1 MGLLPRDP
9 SRCARGCDGSRET
22 TPLQRSAC
30 DNAEVSL
37 FPVSVFA
44 SPGWQTRF
52 RLIRLIAL
60 FHSLKEKKVI
70 AGSKSPWLGILTPIQ
85 VTYLMVCMK
94 LSMSVKGAFRLP
106 EEIPFT
112 YTDIDPPF
120 FNPLDEYFL
129 KKVLRCYH
137 VITPQSS

>member
-1 MGLLPRDP
+1 MFSVFRRSALCGKRLPSHLTLHPRRNEYLPVDQKELWETIRLSVCYTEYMGLSPRFAP
-9 SRCARGCDGSRET
+9 AALEGVTAHGESP
-22 TPLQRSAC
+22 PLQRSAC

-60 FHSLKEKKVI
+60 FHSFKEKKVI

-85 VTYLMVCMK
+85 VTYLMV
-94 LSMSVKGAFRLP
+94 
-106 EEIPFT
+106 
-112 YTDIDPPF
+112 
-120 FNPLDEYFL
+120 
-129 KKVLRCYH
+129 
-137 VITPQSS
+137 